1 MAARVL
7 LIEDDPSIAR
17 FVEMAL
23 EDLSPPDAAAA
34 VSLQVVRDLAA
45 AAAALAAGDWQ
56 LVISDLMLPDGSA
69 ETLLAQGHA
78 RAGAAPPWIIFSAG
92 VNEARR
98 QSLFASGV
106 ARVLHKPVPLQQLLD
121 TVAELLWPGATPT
134 PAGLLP
140 NDPVQ
145 QHFAGDR
152 ELFERFRAGCVERFA
167 DDIAEGEA
175 AVAASDV
182 ARLRRVAH
190 GLKAVLELIGQPA
203 LAAQARA
210 LEDSAAAWAPG
221 QALPGGWPAL
231 AQGLAALRG
240 DPPA

>member
-17 FVEMAL
+17 VVEMAL
-23 EDLSPPDAAAA
+23 EDLSPPDAAAPA

-45 AAAALAAGDWQ
+45 AAAA
-56 LVISDLMLPDGSA
+56 
-69 ETLLAQGHA
+69 
-78 RAGAAPPWIIFSAG
+78 PPWIIFSAG
-92 VNEARR
+92 VYEARR

-121 TVAELLWPGATPT
+121 TVAELLWPGATPA

-152 ELFERFRAGCVERFA
+152 ELFERFRPGCVERFA